1 MRTFVRP
8 ALLGL
13 ALIFSP
19 AWSAAPRPT
28 AAVPARAPV
37 ATAPV
42 PASATDAANS
52 ELLVPLPATL
62 KPGMSYRA
70 FSQAIAE
77 QGWQPVDPLAADS
90 CMAAGDCEIEFV
102 APTAGARLRVQ
113 VGSQS
118 GAAVVQTWAA
128 RRTPADRM
136 GATSASIDAPK
147 DGRAAVT
154 ATVAEQP
161 R

>member
-1 MRTFVRP
+1 MRTFARP
-8 ALLGL
+8 AML
-13 ALIFSP
+13 ALALTFSP
-19 AWSAAPRPT
+19 AWSVVPRP
-28 AAVPARAPV
+28 AAGAAAHRQVSATPV
-37 ATAPV
+37 AGTTNDV
-42 PASATDAANS
+42 ANS

-62 KPGMSYRA
+62 KSGMNYRA
-70 FSQAIAE
+70 FSQALAE

-118 GAAVVQTWAA
+118 GAAVVQAWTA
-128 RRTPADRM
+128 RRTPADHM
-136 GATSASIDAPK
+136 GATSASLDSAK
-147 DGRAAVT
+147 AGSSAAT
-154 ATVAEQP
+154 PTVAEDP

>member
-19 AWSAAPRPT
+19 AWSAAPRPA
-28 AAVPARAPV
+28 AAVTARAPV
-37 ATAPV
+37 TAA
-42 PASATDAANS
+42 PAVANATDADNS

-70 FSQAIAE
+70 FSQAIAA

-90 CMAAGDCEIEFV
+90 CMAAGDCAIEFV

-118 GAAVVQTWAA
+118 GAAVVQAWAA

-147 DGRAAVT
+147 DAPAAVSG
-154 ATVAEQP
+154 AVAEQP